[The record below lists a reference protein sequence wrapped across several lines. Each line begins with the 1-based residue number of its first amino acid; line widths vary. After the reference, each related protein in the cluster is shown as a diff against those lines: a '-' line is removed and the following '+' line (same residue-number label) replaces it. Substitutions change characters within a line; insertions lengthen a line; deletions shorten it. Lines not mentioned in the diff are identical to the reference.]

1 MTMDY
6 EDMVRNI
13 TQTYWRTLIE
23 QDETARREAAALVQ
37 RYGLQAAAADT
48 IIEEFSLKP
57 WQEWTGVQLE
67 PRSGA

>member
-1 MTMDY
+1 MTMEY

-23 QDETARREAAALVQ
+23 TDGPARQEAAALMQ
-37 RYGLQAAAADT
+37 RYGLQPAAANT
-48 IIEEFSLKP
+48 IIDEFSLKP

-67 PRSGA
+67 PKSGA